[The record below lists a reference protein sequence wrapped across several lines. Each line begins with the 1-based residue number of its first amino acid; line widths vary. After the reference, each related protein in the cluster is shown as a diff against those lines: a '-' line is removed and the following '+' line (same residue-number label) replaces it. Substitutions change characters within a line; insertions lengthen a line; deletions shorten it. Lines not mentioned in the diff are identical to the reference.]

1 METKV
6 LTVKEVTVTQ
16 EVRGTTR
23 ITILVEIIVTLET
36 MILTGQNRLIT
47 RVNITKIE
55 V

>member
-6 LTVKEVTVTQ
+6 LTVKEVTVTL
-16 EVRGTTR
+16 EPL
-23 ITILVEIIVTLET
+23 ITILVEIIVILET

>member
-36 MILTGQNRLIT
+36 MMFIT
-47 RVNITKIE
+47 HVIRTNITMIE